1 MSTIFTIGIF
11 LCFFLQFLLLSK
23 PEKTLP
29 DKILAVW
36 MFIFGIHLFS
46 FFIYSRGYWETYPV
60 LSGFHHPLPLLHGPL
75 LYLYVR
81 YSIRKDQS
89 LEWRDYLHFLP
100 ALSFYLYLI
109 PFFFF
114 YTPEKRRL
122 INNGLIDDYSIFI
135 VFSLVAFMI
144 SVSVYSIA
152 SYRLLNR
159 YQDITLTN
167 FAYRKSIDL
176 QWLKQFIWGIGLI
189 FFIAILLAVL
199 QEWLRFDFG
208 FNTDVIFY
216 SLIIL
221 FIFYL
226 GYSGII
232 HQGIFSAAKNHD
244 QLVEPKTTGEYKHS
258 GLKEE
263 DALVFHN
270 QLQQLMKTEKP
281 YLEPKLSLNDLAEYL
296 DLTPNHLSQII
307 NQYEGKNFY
316 DYINEFRVEEF
327 KKRALTPENKNY
339 SILAIALDSGFN
351 SKSSFNQ
358 VFKKMVGKT
367 PSQYL
372 KTKKTS
378 A

>member
-29 DKILAVW
+29 DKILAFW

-46 FFIYSRGYWETYPV
+46 FFIFSRGYWDTYPI

-81 YSIRKDQS
+81 YSVGRERSLRWKDGM
-89 LEWRDYLHFLP
+89 HFLP
-100 ALSFYLYLI
+100 ALGFYLYLT
-109 PFFFF
+109 PFFFL
-114 YTPEKRRL
+114 YSPEKRRM
-122 INNGLIDDYSIFI
+122 INSGLIDDYSFFI
-135 VFSLVAFMI
+135 VVSLVAFII
-144 SVSVYSIA
+144 SVSAYSVA

-159 YQDITLTN
+159 YQDLANTN
-167 FAYRKSIDL
+167 FAYRQSIDL
-176 QWLKQFIWGIGLI
+176 QWLKKFIWGIGLI
-189 FFIAILLAVL
+189 FSIAILLAVF
-199 QEWLRFDFG
+199 QEWLKFDFG
-208 FNTDVIFY
+208 FNTDIIFY
-216 SLIIL
+216 TLLIL

-226 GYSGII
+226 GYSGIM
-232 HQGIFSAAKNHD
+232 HQGIFSAAVNVD
-244 QLVEPKTTGEYKHS
+244 QLVEPKSTGEYKHS
-258 GLKEE
+258 GLKEK
-263 DALVFHN
+263 DALVIHQ
-270 QLQQLMKTEKP
+270 QLQKLMETKKP
-281 YLEPKLSLNDLAEYL
+281 YLEPKLSLNELAEYL
-296 DLTPNHLSQII
+296 DISPNHLSQVI

-316 DYINEFRVEEF
+316 DYINKYRVEEF
-327 KKRALTPENKNY
+327 KKRALTPVNQNY

-372 KTKKTS
+372 KTRKTS
-378 A
+378 V